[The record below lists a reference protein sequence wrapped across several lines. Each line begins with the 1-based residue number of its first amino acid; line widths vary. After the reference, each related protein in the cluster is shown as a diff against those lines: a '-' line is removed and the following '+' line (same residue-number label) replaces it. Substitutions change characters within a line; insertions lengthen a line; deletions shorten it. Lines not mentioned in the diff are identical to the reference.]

1 MMSRRRGSKGRKKK
15 RKFLV
20 YIFFIEKPNMTSTKT
35 PPVSMPDQVL
45 CKRATV
51 ERMKAQ
57 HLRWMAQREAALS
70 KQEPLTEQNREESRS
85 PHRLL
90 GIDLAGHPANDPSMA
105 SISFTAKTEQPSA
118 QSAAR
123 AEMQAVT
130 DAQNPGSHK
139 EPRPPSSAA
148 TYSKWPECNGNG
160 EFDSE
165 HLVELDQM
173 QDFLTAMGLQMKEI
187 DHL

>member
-1 MMSRRRGSKGRKKK
+1 MS
-15 RKFLV
+15 
-20 YIFFIEKPNMTSTKT
+20 IKT

-85 PHRLL
+85 HHRQPGL
-90 GIDLAGHPANDPSMA
+90 DLAGHPTDNPPMA
-105 SISFTAKTEQPSA
+105 SSSFTAKAEQPIA

-123 AEMQAVT
+123 EEMQAVT
-130 DAQNPGSHK
+130 DAQNP
-139 EPRPPSSAA
+139 SSARTA

-160 EFDSE
+160 EFDSKD
-165 HLVELDQM
+165 LVELDQM
-173 QDFLTAMGLQMKEI
+173 QDFLTAMGFQMKEI

>member
-1 MMSRRRGSKGRKKK
+1 
-15 RKFLV
+15 
-20 YIFFIEKPNMTSTKT
+20 MTSIKT

-85 PHRLL
+85 PHRQL
-90 GIDLAGHPANDPSMA
+90 GIDLAGHPANNPPMA
-105 SISFTAKTEQPSA
+105 SISFTAKTEQLSA

-123 AEMQAVT
+123 EEMQAVT
-130 DAQNPGSHK
+130 DAQKPASH
-139 EPRPPSSAA
+139 EDPRPSDTSQSLTICDVFKVADPRPSA
-148 TYSKWPECNGNG
+148 TYSKWPECNCNG
-160 EFDSE
+160 DFDSE

>member
-1 MMSRRRGSKGRKKK
+1 MFARKRNVFVFLPFFGTMSS
-15 RKFLV
+15 
-20 YIFFIEKPNMTSTKT
+20 IKT

-70 KQEPLTEQNREESRS
+70 KQEPLTEESRS
-85 PHRLL
+85 PPRQP
-90 GIDLAGHPANDPSMA
+90 GIDLAGHPANNPPMA
-105 SISFTAKTEQPSA
+105 SSSFTTKTEQPVA
-118 QSAAR
+118 QSAVR
-123 AEMQAVT
+123 EEMQAVT
-130 DAQNPGSHK
+130 DAQNPSSHK
-139 EPRPPSSAA
+139 DPRPSSSTA
-148 TYSKWPECNGNG
+148 TYSKWPECNGHG

-165 HLVELDQM
+165 HLVELDQV

-187 DHL
+187 DYL

>member
-1 MMSRRRGSKGRKKK
+1 MS
-15 RKFLV
+15 
-20 YIFFIEKPNMTSTKT
+20 IKT

-85 PHRLL
+85 HHRQPGL
-90 GIDLAGHPANDPSMA
+90 DLAGHSTDNPPMS
-105 SISFTAKTEQPSA
+105 SSSFAAKAEQPIA

-123 AEMQAVT
+123 EEMQAVT
-130 DAQNPGSHK
+130 DTQNPASHK
-139 EPRPPSSAA
+139 DPASTA

-165 HLVELDQM
+165 DLVELDQM